1 MPLYCVV
8 RYFAVYLYLTIKET
22 TDMQIT
28 KEQNERVGNLLKLG
42 VNFQLVSQ
50 SLGLPLK
57 STVYFLIE
65 DYQYEKLM
73 KVLVE
78 QK

>member
-1 MPLYCVV
+1 
-8 RYFAVYLYLTIKET
+8 
-22 TDMQIT
+22 MQIT